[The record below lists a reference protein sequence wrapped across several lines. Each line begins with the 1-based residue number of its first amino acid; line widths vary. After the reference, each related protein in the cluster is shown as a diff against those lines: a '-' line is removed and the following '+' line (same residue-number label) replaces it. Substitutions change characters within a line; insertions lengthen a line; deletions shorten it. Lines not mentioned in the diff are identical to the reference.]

1 MNRLL
6 KYYVSLILIG
16 SFVCSYATESY
27 KESMEQPS
35 APSSTEIPILI
46 VKSKKKDGKFA
57 PAKQI
62 CIVCHVEDDKI
73 SFESPFEYDTMNVEL
88 VRLGNSM
95 EIWSTIFFDNSY
107 IDMYFERESGDYKI
121 SLNYDGSEYIG
132 YFSIN

>member
-1 MNRLL
+1 
-6 KYYVSLILIG
+6 
-16 SFVCSYATESY
+16 
-27 KESMEQPS
+27 
-35 APSSTEIPILI
+35 
-46 VKSKKKDGKFA
+46 
-57 PAKQI
+57 
-62 CIVCHVEDDKI
+62 
-73 SFESPFEYDTMNVEL
+73 MNVEL